1 MPSIFSKL
9 NINDNL
15 VNALNIEKISTPTSI
30 QEQAIPFIFENKD
43 IIASSDTGTGKTLAY
58 LLPIL
63 QRLDENSKALQV
75 VILAPTY
82 ELVIQIQKQIESL
95 IKNSGIEITA
105 QPILGSVHIK
115 RQIENLKKKKPQII
129 VASTG
134 RLLELISRKRIK
146 MHTVKTIILD
156 EADKL
161 IDANNM
167 VQTKAVIKTTMKD
180 RQLMAFSAT
189 IPNSSIDKLTQ
200 MMKEPKVIQI
210 EDDMISTLNI
220 SHEYIV
226 CDPRDKIKVLRNLAA
241 NIKNL
246 KAIVFI
252 NRSDELEVLADKLKY
267 HNLKVDCIHGSWE
280 KAEREKAIRDFR
292 NNKINLLVAS
302 DIAARGLD
310 FKGVTHIIS
319 IDVPEDSKNY
329 THRAGRTGRAG
340 EKGTSIS
347 IVTEYEVQFLQKFER
362 KLQISIKLVDKLA
375 T

>member
-1 MPSIFSKL
+1 MENEFSKL
-9 NINDNL
+9 NINNNL
-15 VNALNIEKISTPTSI
+15 INALNIEKISTPTAI
-30 QEQAIPFIFENKD
+30 QEKSIPFIFEGRD
-43 IIASSDTGTGKTLAY
+43 LIASSDTGTGKTLAF
-58 LLPIL
+58 LLPVI
-63 QRLDENSKALQV
+63 QKMDPDNKSLQV

-82 ELVIQIQKQIESL
+82 ELVIQIQRQIESL
-95 IKNSGIEITA
+95 INNSGMKISA

-161 IDANNM
+161 VDINNI
-167 VQTKAVIKTTMKD
+167 VQTKAVIKTTMRD

-189 IPNSSIDKLTQ
+189 IPNKSKDKLIEL
-200 MMKEPKVIQI
+200 MKEPEVIHI
-210 EDDMISTLNI
+210 DDALVTTLNI

-226 CDPRDKIKVLRNLAA
+226 CDLRDKIKVLRGLAA
-241 NIKNL
+241 NIKDL

-252 NRSDELEVLADKLKY
+252 NKSDELEVLTDKLKY

-280 KAEREKAIRDFR
+280 KAAREKAIRDFR
-292 NNKINLLVAS
+292 NNNINLLVAS

-310 FKGVTHIIS
+310 FKGVTHIIN
-319 IDVPEDSKNY
+319 IDVPEDPKNY
-329 THRAGRTGRAG
+329 IHRAGRTGRAG

-347 IVTEYEVQFLQKFER
+347 IVTEYEVKFLQKFER
-362 KLQISIKLVDKLA
+362 KLQISINLIDKSI

>member
-1 MPSIFSKL
+1 MPNEFSKL
-9 NINDNL
+9 NINQTL
-15 VNALNIEKISTPTSI
+15 IKALEAEKITTPTAI
-30 QEQAIPFIFENKD
+30 QERAIPFIFEGRD
-43 IIASSDTGTGKTLAY
+43 LIASSDTGTGKTLAF
-58 LLPIL
+58 LLPVI
-63 QRLDENSKALQV
+63 QKMDADNKSLQV

-82 ELVIQIQKQIESL
+82 ELVIQIQRQIESL
-95 IKNSGIEITA
+95 IKNSGIKISA

-115 RQIENLKKKKPQII
+115 RQIENLKKKSPQII

-161 IDANNM
+161 IDVNNI
-167 VQTKAVIKTTMKD
+167 VQTKAVIKATMRD

-189 IPNSSIDKLTQ
+189 IPNNSKNKLIEL
-200 MMKEPKVIQI
+200 MKEPEVIYV
-210 EDDMISTLNI
+210 EDSQVTTLDI

-226 CDPRDKIKVLRNLAA
+226 CDPRDKIKVLRGLAA
-241 NIKNL
+241 NIKDL

-252 NRSDELEVLADKLKY
+252 NKSDDIEVLTDKLKY
-267 HNLKVDCIHGSWE
+267 HNLKVDCIHGSW
-280 KAEREKAIRDFR
+280 KKSEREKAIRDFR
-292 NNKINLLVAS
+292 NNNINLLVAS

-310 FKGVTHIIS
+310 FKGVTHIIN
-319 IDVPEDSKNY
+319 IDVPEDPKNY
-329 THRAGRTGRAG
+329 IHRAGRTGRAG

-362 KLQISIKLVDKLA
+362 KLQISINLIDKL
-375 T
+375 TT